1 MKFLW
6 NMCIIVEILAQL
18 NCVYGIQNETIFM
31 TVLNDEADSL
41 SNQSFDRYEF
51 ILDNLSDREVIDF
64 ECKHD
69 LENGGFYI
77 VRKSPGNL
85 PQMSLAAVDFFRNQE
100 EVCKD
105 LFDNLGSSECDA
117 SNGCLLN
124 KKSYRICDRS
134 HGKM

>member
-18 NCVYGIQNETIFM
+18 NCVYGIQNETIF
-31 TVLNDEADSL
+31 
-41 SNQSFDRYEF
+41 
-51 ILDNLSDREVIDF
+51 IDF

-85 PQMSLAAVDFFRNQE
+85 PEMSLAAVDFFRNQE